1 MGVESVAALSG
12 EFGKLRAVCHGR
24 LQPRGSRLAHQAAVR
39 LTCASHGLHLTRSA
53 PHLSHGSA
61 PRRAQLIE
69 DADNFRDYY
78 SWCFDFSKEAGH
90 GVRTLAIEVAR
101 QMWQLTLGPRHAAP
115 LERCEPTPSP
125 SP

>member
-1 MGVESVAALSG
+1 M
-12 EFGKLRAVCHGR
+12 
-24 LQPRGSRLAHQAAVR
+24 R
-39 LTCASHGLHLTRSA
+39 LTRSAPHTVCASHGLHLTSHTVCAA
-53 PHLSHGSA
+53 PLTRSA

-115 LERCEPTPSP
+115 LERC
-125 SP
+125 

>member
-1 MGVESVAALSG
+1 M
-12 EFGKLRAVCHGR
+12 R
-24 LQPRGSRLAHQAAVR
+24 
-39 LTCASHGLHLTRSA
+39 LTRSA
-53 PHLSHGSA
+53 PHLSHRGAAPLTRSA

>member
-12 EFGKLRAVCHGR
+12 EFGKLRAVCTAGSNPGVAGR
-24 LQPRGSRLAHQAAVR
+24 PTRQP
-39 LTCASHGLHLTRSA
+39 CASHGLHLTPSA

>member
-12 EFGKLRAVCHGR
+12 EFGKLRAVCHAR
-24 LQPRGSRLAHQAAVR
+24 LQPRGSRQAHQAAVR
-39 LTCASHGLHLTRSA
+39 LTCASHGPRLTR
-53 PHLSHGSA
+53 SA

-90 GVRTLAIEVAR
+90 GVRTLAIEV
-101 QMWQLTLGPRHAAP
+101 G
-115 LERCEPTPSP
+115 
-125 SP
+125 